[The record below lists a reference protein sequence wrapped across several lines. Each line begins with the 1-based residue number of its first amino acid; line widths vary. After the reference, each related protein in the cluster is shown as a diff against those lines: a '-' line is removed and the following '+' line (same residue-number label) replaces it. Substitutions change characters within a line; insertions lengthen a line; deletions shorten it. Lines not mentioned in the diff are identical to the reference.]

1 MNVYKS
7 SGYKVSVVEFYLKHN
22 KTMREVCN
30 TFKCSKSS
38 LQRWIKRYNTN
49 KRIRRKTGTRKSKI
63 TNEIRKYVVQT
74 AKKKVSIT
82 YNELVKEVSEKF
94 NVDLSIQSILTIL
107 REGEV
112 TRKRVRKKYYPEKLL
127 NDKENKFKE
136 FYKKLHSYTPKK
148 IISLDETS
156 IYINMTQTY
165 GYSKRGQR
173 AVITTHT
180 YPFKR
185 FNVLCAIRYNKVIGI
200 EIYEEL
206 KGGVKQ
212 KELAEFI
219 NKYIKGKY
227 KKNLILLDN
236 AMPHRANKVKEV
248 MKADTLS
255 PRDKSNRRVL

>member
-1 MNVYKS
+1 MVKQVY
-7 SGYKVSVVEFYLKHN
+7 
-22 KTMREVCN
+22 
-30 TFKCSKSS
+30 
-38 LQRWIKRYNTN
+38 
-49 KRIRRKTGTRKSKI
+49 
-63 TNEIRKYVVQT
+63 
-74 AKKKVSIT
+74 
-82 YNELVKEVSEKF
+82 EKF
-94 NVDLSIQSILTIL
+94 DVDLSIQSILTIL
-107 REGEV
+107 REGDV

-127 NDKENKFKE
+127 NNKENKFKE

-156 IYINMTQTY
+156 IYINMTHTY
-165 GYSKRGQR
+165 GYSQR
-173 AVITTHT
+173 AIITTHT

-185 FNVLCAIRYNKVIGI
+185 FNVLCSIRYNKVIGI

-236 AMPHRANKVKEV
+236 AMPHRANKISV
-248 MKADTLS
+248 S
-255 PRDKSNRRVL
+255 PKGTAILLLPSGSN